1 MRTIAYNFDVEK
13 LINNIQ
19 RIIVGK
25 ELTIRLMII
34 ALLSGGH
41 ILIED
46 LPGVGKTTL
55 VKALAKSLNCSFRRI
70 QFTPDLLPSDV
81 TGTSVFNQK
90 THDFEFKK
98 GPVFSQIV
106 LADEINRASPK
117 TQSSLLEVMEEGQVT
132 VDGNTYP
139 VDDPFMVLAT
149 QNPIE
154 YEGTYP
160 LPESQL
166 DRFMMK
172 ISMGY
177 PDHWEEKAII
187 KRFIEQDVSKE
198 INPVMSVEE
207 LKGLKKGVRHV
218 YVHDSIMTY
227 IVNII
232 QRTRDSQYVYLGA
245 SPRASLMLA
254 KAAQANAFIN
264 DRDYVIPDDVKML
277 VVPLLSHR
285 IVLKPEY
292 RLKGMTNEEFIK
304 RLLDEVSVPVVREY
318 A

>member
-1 MRTIAYNFDVEK
+1 
-13 LINNIQ
+13 
-19 RIIVGK
+19 
-25 ELTIRLMII
+25 MII

-41 ILIED
+41 VLIED
-46 LPGVGKTTL
+46 MPGVGKTTL
-55 VKALAKSLNCSFRRI
+55 VKSLAKSLDCSFSRI
-70 QFTPDLLPSDV
+70 QFTPDLLPSDI
-81 TGTSVFNQK
+81 TGASVFNQK

-98 GPVFSQIV
+98 GPVFSQII

-132 VDGNTYP
+132 VDGKTYP

-187 KRFIEQDVSKE
+187 KRFIEQDVLKE
-198 INPVMSVEE
+198 ITPVMTVEE
-207 LKGLKKGVRHV
+207 LREIKKSVSQV
-218 YVHDSIMTY
+218 YVHDSILTY
-227 IVNII
+227 IVNIV
-232 QRTRDSQYVYLGA
+232 QRTRDNQYVYLGA

-254 KAAQANAFIN
+254 KAAQANALIN

-277 VVPLLSHR
+277 AISLLSHR
-285 IVLKPEY
+285 VVLKPEY
-292 RLKGMTNEEFIK
+292 RFKGMNNEE
-304 RLLDEVSVPVVREY
+304 LLKELLKEVSVPVVRDY

>member
-1 MRTIAYNFDVEK
+1 MGYRFNIEK

-19 RIIVGK
+19 KVIVGK

-41 ILIED
+41 VLIED
-46 LPGVGKTTL
+46 MPGVGKTTL
-55 VKALAKSLNCSFRRI
+55 VKSLARSLNCSFRRI
-70 QFTPDLLPSDV
+70 QFTPDLLPSDI
-81 TGTSVFNQK
+81 TGVSVFNQK
-90 THDFEFKK
+90 TNEFEFKK

-106 LADEINRASPK
+106 LADEINRTSPK
-117 TQSSLLEVMEEGQVT
+117 TQSSLLEVMEEGHVT

-139 VDDPFMVLAT
+139 VEEPFMVLAT
-149 QNPIE
+149 QNPVE

-187 KRFIEQDVSKE
+187 KRFIEHEVLKE
-198 INPVMSVEE
+198 LTPIMTKEE
-207 LKGLKKGVRHV
+207 LLEIKRSVRYV
-218 YVHDSIMTY
+218 YIDDSIMTY
-227 IVNII
+227 IVNIV
-232 QRTRDSQYVYLGA
+232 QRTRDNRYVYLGA

-254 KAAQANAFIN
+254 RGAQANAIVN
-264 DRDYVIPDDVKML
+264 DRNYVIPDDVKML
-277 VVPLLSHR
+277 AVPVLSHR
-285 IVLKPEY
+285 LVIKPEY
-292 RLKGMTNEEFIK
+292 RLKGMSNEEFIK
-304 RLLDEVSVPVVREY
+304 GILNEVNVPVVRDY

>member
-1 MRTIAYNFDVEK
+1 M
-13 LINNIQ
+13 
-19 RIIVGK
+19 
-25 ELTIRLMII
+25 
-34 ALLSGGH
+34 
-41 ILIED
+41 IED
-46 LPGVGKTTL
+46 MPGVGKTTL
-55 VKALAKSLNCSFRRI
+55 VKALAKSLNCSFSRI
-70 QFTPDLLPSDV
+70 QFTPDILPSDI
-81 TGTSVFNQK
+81 TGASVFNQK

-98 GPVFSQIV
+98 GPIFSQII

-132 VDGNTYP
+132 VDGNTYS

-187 KRFIEQDVSKE
+187 KRFIEQDVLKE
-198 INPVMSVEE
+198 ITPVMTVEE
-207 LKGLKKGVRHV
+207 LRELKKSVSQV
-218 YVHDSIMTY
+218 YVHDSILTY
-227 IVNII
+227 IVNIV
-232 QRTRDSQYVYLGA
+232 QRTRDNQYVYLGA

-254 KAAQANAFIN
+254 KAAQANALIN
-264 DRDYVIPDDVKML
+264 DRDYVIPDDVKL
-277 VVPLLSHR
+277 LAISLLSHR

-292 RLKGMTNEEFIK
+292 RLKGMNNEE
-304 RLLDEVSVPVVREY
+304 LLKELLNEVSVPVVRDY

>member
-1 MRTIAYNFDVEK
+1 MSYKFDVAK

-19 RIIVGK
+19 KVIVGK
-25 ELTIRLMII
+25 ESTIRLMII

-41 ILIED
+41 VLIED
-46 LPGVGKTTL
+46 MPGVGKTTL
-55 VKALAKSLNCSFRRI
+55 VKALAKSLNCSFSRI
-70 QFTPDLLPSDV
+70 QFTPDILPSDI
-81 TGTSVFNQK
+81 TGASVFNQK

-98 GPVFSQIV
+98 GPIFSQII

-132 VDGNTYP
+132 VDGNTYS

-187 KRFIEQDVSKE
+187 KRFIEQDVLKE
-198 INPVMSVEE
+198 ITPVMTVEE
-207 LKGLKKGVRHV
+207 LRELKKSVSQV
-218 YVHDSIMTY
+218 YVHDSILTY
-227 IVNII
+227 IVNIV
-232 QRTRDSQYVYLGA
+232 QRTRDNQYVYLGA

-254 KAAQANAFIN
+254 KAAQANALIN
-264 DRDYVIPDDVKML
+264 DRDYVIPDDVKL
-277 VVPLLSHR
+277 LAISLLSHR

-292 RLKGMTNEEFIK
+292 RLKGMNNEE
-304 RLLDEVSVPVVREY
+304 LLKELLNEVSVPVVRDY